1 MTKNTKTGWV
11 SGWHRLSSTNKRV
24 RCIKFYGADKQLEI
38 AIYRNTDM
46 DVTVCVY
53 HGQTLF
59 SLNMSVD
66 DMFNLVCVGS

>member
-11 SGWHRLSSTNKRV
+11 TGWTRLPSNKRV
-24 RCIKFYGADKQLEI
+24 RCIKYYGADKQLEI

-53 HGQTLF
+53 HGSTLF
-59 SLNMSVD
+59 SLNMDVD
-66 DMFNLVCVGS
+66 QMFDLVCVGS